1 MLKYF
6 GISKDYIDDNIDE
19 KEGRSNNI
27 TKEEFMNI
35 MYNLLDPR
43 GCFGRVKQ

>member
-6 GISKDYIDDNIDE
+6 GVSKDYIEDDNIDE
-19 KEGRSNNI
+19 KEGANNI

-43 GCFGRVKQ
+43 GCFGRVKH

>member
-6 GISKDYIDDNIDE
+6 GVSKDYIEDDNIDE
-19 KEGRSNNI
+19 KEGANNI

-35 MYNLLDPR
+35 MYNLLDP
-43 GCFGRVKQ
+43 